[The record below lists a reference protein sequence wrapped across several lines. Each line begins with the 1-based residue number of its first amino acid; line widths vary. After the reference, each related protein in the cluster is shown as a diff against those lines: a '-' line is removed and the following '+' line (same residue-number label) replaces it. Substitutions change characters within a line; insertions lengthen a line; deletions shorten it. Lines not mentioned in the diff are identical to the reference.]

1 MRIDLFES
9 PFQWNL
15 EENILKKCPN
25 LRKEFTQSLFHLEF
39 TPSQYLFFLNS
50 FRHPYS
56 YQFFKCTSNFLLEK
70 REKRIVRIKRIN
82 LQD

>member
-1 MRIDLFES
+1 MEFRREYFKEMS
-9 PFQWNL
+9 NL
-15 EENILKKCPN
+15 EERIHSDFISFGIHSIPV
-25 LRKEFTQSLFHLEF
+25 
-39 TPSQYLFFLNS
+39 FFLNS

-70 REKRIVRIKRIN
+70 REKRIVRIKRIY